1 MCSSEGGNF
10 SFVSFY
16 FDFFICIFQ
25 KNVVPLRPKRT
36 RVATDKLAGKEAVAW
51 DLREQIKVQR
61 DKVPSTKTIKV
72 QRNDVRCTKN
82 KLKYKGTKYQ
92 VPRTN

>member
-16 FDFFICIFQ
+16 FEFFICIFQ

-51 DLREQIKVQR
+51 DLKGQIKVQR
-61 DKVPSTKTIKV
+61 DKVPSTK
-72 QRNDVRCTKN
+72 D